1 MMFHHRSRNPLQSVR
16 RRLPDR
22 FDLARASH
30 PAPPRCPRGRLARM
44 ERRRRSP
51 SAAPRGCR
59 PSPPLPRWTRSRKRP
74 RERISH
80 RIKKCKQ
87 KGSGEQRANK
97 LKWPTSKPRIC
108 PQRTERPKT
117 RVQPLKEKR
126 KKPSPTNHPS
136 CLSVSPPPFLYNP
149 EEYFYQLF
157 CKCEFFSS
165 SRNIFKRWGE
175 ILPHPIF

>member
-1 MMFHHRSRNPLQSVR
+1 MVTLRTQGLLVGVNLKLSDTKAVFLSVWGYLTRYIVITIVDTVCIKLKLSEKCVKMFSYSC
-16 RRLPDR
+16 
-22 FDLARASH
+22 F
-30 PAPPRCPRGRLARM
+30 
-44 ERRRRSP
+44 
-51 SAAPRGCR
+51 
-59 PSPPLPRWTRSRKRP
+59 
-74 RERISH
+74 RISH

-97 LKWPTSKPRIC
+97 LKWPISKPRIC